1 MNFDSFL
8 ADIITTLVGGISLA
22 FLFFLAREKL
32 FPIPNISGKWYLE
45 TKVINTAYI
54 PYKGMVLRFVI
65 MIWNEG
71 NKIKGSAEKTYEDSS
86 TEGEHEIT
94 GKNRT
99 RSIIEGYIEKNYFS
113 KDKIYLH
120 IIENGQERESTS
132 FYDLFLKSDSKMI
145 GTFNSMIADQNGEA
159 ICRKEPF

>member
-8 ADIITTLVGGISLA
+8 ADIIATLVGGVALT

-45 TKVINTAYI
+45 IKVINTAYN
-54 PYKGMVLRFVI
+54 PYKNMVLRFVI

-71 NKIKGSAEKTYEDSS
+71 NKIKGTAEKIYENSS
-86 TEGEHEIT
+86 TGEHEIT
-94 GKNRT
+94 GNNRT
-99 RSIIEGYIEKNYFS
+99 RAIIEGYIEKKYLS

-120 IIENGQERESTS
+120 IVENGDKRESTS
-132 FYDLFLKSDSKMI
+132 FYDLFFKSDSKML
-145 GTFNSMIADQNGEA
+145 GTFNSTIADQDGTV
-159 ICRKEPF
+159 ICRRKSF